1 MLYKQG
7 RKPFSRLGTVVR
19 VNVRKIISFI
29 AIALLIFFIVS
40 RPERAAESVQ
50 NIGGILSDVANSVS
64 DFFTALV

>member
-1 MLYKQG
+1 M
-7 RKPFSRLGTVVR
+7 
-19 VNVRKIISFI
+19 NVRRIVGFI
-29 AIALLIFFIVS
+29 AIALLIFFVIS